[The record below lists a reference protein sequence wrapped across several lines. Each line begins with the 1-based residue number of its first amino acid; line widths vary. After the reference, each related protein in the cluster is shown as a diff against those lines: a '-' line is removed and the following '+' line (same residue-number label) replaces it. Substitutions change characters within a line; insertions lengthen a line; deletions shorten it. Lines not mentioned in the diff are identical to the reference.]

1 MGPDGDGVAE
11 AGAVV
16 GVLVAV
22 AVMVVGGVVVVDV
35 QVGLVLAGRAGNG
48 AAAEAGLDEGLQGG
62 EAGAGDAG

>member
-1 MGPDGDGVAE
+1 MGPDADGVAE

-22 AVMVVGGVVVVDV
+22 VVVDV
-35 QVGLVLAGRAGNG
+35 DVVLVLAGRAGEG